1 MVVGA
6 RLVGIRV
13 SSRCD
18 SPGPNV
24 LVRLLGRGLGST
36 LSGHRRFRPLVTN
49 RSSSVHQ
56 SQRTN
61 SSQVGA
67 EALSPS
73 FTGSGCRGFLCQFNH
88 GSLPEEAGGEQ
99 CFLSSIKRLRP
110 ILRWTEEHQI
120 TLVPQFI
127 LGHHNVLANS
137 LSRRVAE
144 QASFAKRSS
153 TRLVYRAIW
162 YIFRRWCRDHGHSVS
177 RPTLPSIADFILLLH
192 E

>member
-1 MVVGA
+1 MFWSDSSDEGWGAHLADTGVSGLWSQTDRALSINLRELIAVRLGLRHFLPRLQGQVVAVFSDSSTTVAYLRKQG
-6 RLVGIRV
+6 GTV
-13 SSRCD
+13 SS
-18 SPGPNV
+18 
-24 LVRLLGRGLGST
+24 LLNQET
-36 LSGHRRFRPLVTN
+36 QT
-49 RSSSVHQ
+49 
-56 SQRTN
+56 
-61 SSQVGA
+61 
-67 EALSPS
+67 
-73 FTGSGCRGFLCQFNH
+73 
-88 GSLPEEAGGEQ
+88 
-99 CFLSSIKRLRP
+99 

-177 RPTLPSIADFILLLH
+177 RPTLPSIDDFILLLH